1 MSHAV
6 VNLFGATTVR
16 AGPTVNPKLVK
27 KRYLTNLKV
36 SAGAVIFANLVPHV
50 FDGEWNDPIRLN
62 RLCMPVSRHGSRFR
76 DELSWIMRLS
86 AYSSYFSHRSSHA

>member
-6 VNLFGATTVR
+6 VNLIGATTMGE
-16 AGPTVNPKLVK
+16 GPKVNPKLVK

-36 SAGAVIFANLVPHV
+36 SAEAVIFANLVPHV
-50 FDGEWNDPIRLN
+50 FHGEWNDPIRLSQ
-62 RLCMPVSRHGSRFR
+62 LCMPVSRHGSRFR

-86 AYSSYFSHRSSHA
+86 AYSSYFSRRSSHA